1 MTKNLLPI
9 VFLLVSGSMESMEPG
24 KGSPVQSKDDKA
36 AQAAV
41 QFKKKRPHKGTR
53 NKGTRSISLGDDE
66 EDAPVLGLKP
76 GQQVQKNKR
85 AQNANARRKAQF
97 ETQRQRNGLAAKK
110 AGDVDSDD
118 ENYQDGY
125 TDEDDN

>member
-1 MTKNLLPI
+1 M
-9 VFLLVSGSMESMEPG
+9 
-24 KGSPVQSKDDKA
+24 
-36 AQAAV
+36 
-41 QFKKKRPHKGTR
+41 
-53 NKGTRSISLGDDE
+53 
-66 EDAPVLGLKP
+66 LGLKP

>member
-1 MTKNLLPI
+1 MTKKLFAI
-9 VFLLVSGSMESMEPG
+9 VFLLACQATQAMEQNG
-24 KGSPVQSKDDKA
+24 KRSPQNDKA
-36 AQAAV
+36 EQLAAGFHK
-41 QFKKKRPHKGTR
+41 QQHTHFKGGRR
-53 NKGTRSISLGDDE
+53 LFLGDDE

-110 AGDVDSDD
+110 AGDVNSDD